1 MAAPRFL
8 GRRAAVAALAIFLLP
23 ITASAQV
30 VVSKPMSSG
39 ASPAPPTLP
48 PPSPAP
54 GPLVSIAEP
63 DKDAPKAQPKPP
75 TPAPAPNL
83 SMMEPTELEKL
94 IDQRIKD
101 KLAEIEAKKKAESD
115 AKAAEGS
122 VVGDD
127 RKLSATWDNGG
138 FRFKTADEAFNV
150 HFGGRLMYDGAWWTQ
165 SPDLRRPATL
175 PAGSPIA
182 NFTGVGLGIGD
193 LQDGFYLRR
202 ARVVADGTIYQ
213 VVEFKTEFDF
223 ENYNSITFDESYVGV
238 KDMPFFDAIRI
249 GQTHVPFGLE
259 AYASSRWLST
269 LERSPAFDA
278 FYQEFA
284 PGIFLNETFLDQRIT
299 MQQMLHR
306 IDYFNQFNGA
316 SFGDGRYAYTARIS
330 GLPIYEDDGRY
341 LVHLGLAYQF
351 RNGSSPA
358 DFNGGTTL
366 ATKPNPQLTTSTEIF
381 RFRTRV
387 DLRDAVGL
395 QGDSARVVDTGNM
408 IADNTQAI
416 NGEFLAYA
424 GPASAQCEYLV
435 ARVSNVFYPASNKA
449 TAKGDLVFSGGYAQ
463 FGYLLTG
470 ENRGYDKRF
479 GKHDRVVP
487 NEPFFC
493 VRDENGDVAYG
504 LGAWEL
510 VYRYGCVD
518 LNDKTVLGG
527 WYGEH
532 TVGLNWYWNSN
543 IKLQFNYINGQR
555 AVQSPAASG
564 TVQGFAVRAALEF

>member
-1 MAAPRFL
+1 
-8 GRRAAVAALAIFLLP
+8 
-23 ITASAQV
+23 
-30 VVSKPMSSG
+30 
-39 ASPAPPTLP
+39 
-48 PPSPAP
+48 
-54 GPLVSIAEP
+54 
-63 DKDAPKAQPKPP
+63 
-75 TPAPAPNL
+75 
-83 SMMEPTELEKL
+83 MEPTELEKL
-94 IDQRIKD
+94 IDKRIKAKAD
-101 KLAEIEAKKKAESD
+101 EDEAKRKAEAD
-115 AKAAEGS
+115 RKAAEGS

-127 RKLSATWDNGG
+127 RKLNVTWDNGG

-150 HFGGRLMYDGAWWTQ
+150 HFGGRLMYDGVWWTQ
-165 SPDLRRPATL
+165 SPGLRRPSNL
-175 PAGSPIA
+175 PPGSPLA
-182 NFTGVGLGIGD
+182 PFTGIGLGVGD
-193 LQDGFYLRR
+193 LQDGFYVRR
-202 ARVVADGTIYQ
+202 ARVVADGAIFQ
-213 VVEFKTEFDF
+213 VIEFKTEFDF

-238 KDMPFFDAIRI
+238 RDLPFFDAIRI

-269 LERSPAFDA
+269 LERSPQFDA

-299 MQQMLHR
+299 AQQMFHR

-316 SFGDGRYAYTARIS
+316 SFGDGRYAFTARVS

-341 LVHLGLAYQF
+341 LIHLGFAYQF
-351 RNGSSPA
+351 RNGSTPA
-358 DFNGGTTL
+358 ELNGGTTL
-366 ATKPNPQLTTSTEIF
+366 ATKPNPLLTTSTELF

-395 QGDSARVVDTGNM
+395 QGDSTRIVDTGNI

-424 GPASAQCEYLV
+424 GPASVQAEWVV
-435 ARVSNVFYPASNKA
+435 ARVNNVFYPASNRA
-449 TAKGDLVFSGGYAQ
+449 TSQGDLVYSGAYAQ
-463 FGYLLTG
+463 FGYILTG

-493 VRDENGDVAYG
+493 VQDEGGDVACG
-504 LGAWEL
+504 LGAWEI
-510 VYRYGCVD
+510 VYRYGFVD
-518 LNDKTVLGG
+518 LNDKNVLGG

-532 TVGLNWYWNSN
+532 TIGLNWYWTSN
-543 IKLQFNYINGQR
+543 VKLQFNYINGQR
-555 AVQSPAASG
+555 AVQAPASSG